1 MFYSFYPQSPPN
13 LNGQVSEENSSTVE
27 VIEQVTIA
35 VAAAQVN
42 SDSSALQLVVCPA
55 PIDAQ
60 PRIPSL
66 HWFLLSVVFN
76 VAFLA
81 CLILLLDKKVFNNIA
96 PAFMAYKKKWAVFH
110 FGFIITGNAICY
122 SLYAILISVLNK
134 ATGLWV
140 GFLVNMAYGP
150 AHEVVLYRTKDII
163 LAHLVF
169 SFHGCS
175 FICFM
180 KYLTPQDN
188 KIQLIQ
194 ACTMDRVCSLC
205 TMLLFSQQ
213 MDEHWL
219 LPFHSFYQIPCH
231 GEWLQFYLSFSSFY
245 LCCMAYG
252 FVCVYVFFIF
262 FIFYFFVKLKY
273 KIIIFSQGE
282 F

>member
-1 MFYSFYPQSPPN
+1 M
-13 LNGQVSEENSSTVE
+13 NGQVSEENFSTVE
-27 VIEQVTIA
+27 VIEEVTIA

-194 ACTMDRVCSLC
+194 VCTVEFARSALRFSFDSKWMSASFFLFTAFIGFLAIVIGFNKTGMDLKD
-205 TMLLFSQQ
+205 F
-213 MDEHWL
+213 
-219 LPFHSFYQIPCH
+219 
-231 GEWLQFYLSFSSFY
+231 
-245 LCCMAYG
+245 
-252 FVCVYVFFIF
+252 
-262 FIFYFFVKLKY
+262 KLARSGIK
-273 KIIIFSQGE
+273 KKEKNFK
-282 F
+282 